1 MSGAVVWFLRHGK
14 TEGGA
19 RYWGRTDVAL
29 AADGLRQMEEATAN
43 LAVDRIVTSPLQR
56 CRTFA
61 EHLSERRGISCHVEL
76 RLVEMDFGAWDG
88 RAAHDIFAEDREA
101 LERFWRD
108 PLRHAP
114 PGAEPLAEVAARL
127 RAACADLCT
136 IAAKQRVLAVTH
148 GGPIRVALCLL
159 AGRPLERVA
168 ETEVPHASLHMID
181 VSELARTVCA

>member
-1 MSGAVVWFLRHGK
+1 MSGTVVWFLRHGK

-19 RYWGRTDVAL
+19 RYWGRTDAAL
-29 AADGLRQMEEATAN
+29 TADGFRQMEEATGN
-43 LAVDRIVTSPLQR
+43 LGVDHIVTSPLQR

-61 EHLSERRGISCHVEL
+61 EQLSERQSVPCKIDP
-76 RLVEMDFGAWDG
+76 RLVEMDFGVWDG

-114 PGAEPLAEVAARL
+114 PGAEPLTAVAARL
-127 RAACADLCT
+127 RGACADLCA
-136 IAAKQRVLAVTH
+136 IAAERRVLVVTH

-181 VSELARTVCA
+181 VAELAGDVCA